1 VTTGGFQNT
10 FQGCTKLQ
18 LNKNIFYADGEQGTR
33 FLGLASNFNS
43 CFQRDSFGGSQ
54 GTAPDLWE
62 CDFGETI
69 TLSTA
74 PAADWDPG
82 DTVTGQTSNA
92 TAVVVSKVSTLVYKI
107 KKHSGTFT
115 LGETVGVTGVPAKLA
130 SQDGTHPTFSG
141 TPVSASCYGG
151 AGNSLASLDNY
162 GDVPASWE

>member
-1 VTTGGFQNT
+1 VTAGGFQDT

-33 FLGLASNFNS
+33 FLGLASDFSS
-43 CFQRDSFGGSQ
+43 CFQRDSFGGTQ
-54 GTAPDLWE
+54 GTAPDLWD

-74 PAADWDPG
+74 PASDWDPG
-82 DTVTGQTSNA
+82 DTVTGQSSSA
-92 TAVVVSKVSTLVYKI
+92 TVVVVAKLSSLVYY
-107 KKHSGTFT
+107 GTFT
-115 LGETVGVTGVPAKLA
+115 LGEVVGVTGVPAKLA
-130 SQDGTHPTFSG
+130 AQDGTAPTFSG

-162 GDVPASWE
+162 DDVPASWE